1 MSESTE
7 AEVIEVDERRFG
19 MDTRS
24 SRLFRRCMEI
34 GILRD
39 ETTISGLI
47 ELRIAQRSSIDQR
60 F

>member
-1 MSESTE
+1 MSESAE

-24 SRLFRRCMEI
+24 SRLFQHRMEI
-34 GILRD
+34 GILSD
-39 ETTISGLI
+39 EATISGLI
-47 ELRIAQRSSIDQR
+47 EPNRVHRSINYR